1 MGFASG
7 ASIGVAYV
15 EDAFKFNVRERVY
28 KLDPRPISL
37 GCECFAC
44 THHSI
49 GYIHHLLSTHEMLAS
64 VLLNMYVSFSL
75 CPHALELPSSLIF
88 LLACM

>member
-1 MGFASG
+1 M
-7 ASIGVAYV
+7 
-15 EDAFKFNVRERVY
+15 EDALKVNVRERAY

-37 GCECFAC
+37 GCECYTC

-64 VLLNMYVSFSL
+64 VLLNMYPPPTQPTTSH
-75 CPHALELPSSLIF
+75 PIPSLIS
-88 LLACM
+88 

>member
-1 MGFASG
+1 M
-7 ASIGVAYV
+7 
-15 EDAFKFNVRERVY
+15 EDALKVNVRERAY

-37 GCECFAC
+37 GCECYAC

-64 VLLNMYVSFSL
+64 VLLNMYVHQSSRHHISPP
-75 CPHALELPSSLIF
+75 PHHPTTS
-88 LLACM
+88 